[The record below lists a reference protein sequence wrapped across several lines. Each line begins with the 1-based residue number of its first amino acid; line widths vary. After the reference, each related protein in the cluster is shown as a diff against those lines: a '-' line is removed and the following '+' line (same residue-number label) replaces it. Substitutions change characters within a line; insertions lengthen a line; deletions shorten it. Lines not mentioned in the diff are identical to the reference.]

1 MLRSSGGRVLD
12 VVGTGGNIA
21 AARVA
26 AYEAAGKIQLRGG
39 WWRTDIAAAAAR
51 TATAPGE
58 SAKGRAQP
66 GEHAVVATFG
76 DLLAAFGGELAQQLL
91 LAR

>member
-1 MLRSSGGRVLD
+1 VLRSSGGRVLD

-51 TATAPGE
+51 ASEEDGAGSGAATASG
-58 SAKGRAQP
+58 
-66 GEHAVVATFG
+66 T
-76 DLLAAFGGELAQQLL
+76 GGEG
-91 LAR
+91 ARGT